1 MVSVPWGS
9 GTVLFQNR
17 DWPSEV
23 MVEYSSVSNMKGET
37 ECPKASEMLWSGCRQ
52 SFRIEMKSQ
61 ELLPET
67 SSASEPLQGV

>member
-1 MVSVPWGS
+1 MLEQDYGSLCFAMVSAPWGS

-37 ECPKASEMLWSGCRQ
+37 ECPKASEML
-52 SFRIEMKSQ
+52 
-61 ELLPET
+61 
-67 SSASEPLQGV
+67 